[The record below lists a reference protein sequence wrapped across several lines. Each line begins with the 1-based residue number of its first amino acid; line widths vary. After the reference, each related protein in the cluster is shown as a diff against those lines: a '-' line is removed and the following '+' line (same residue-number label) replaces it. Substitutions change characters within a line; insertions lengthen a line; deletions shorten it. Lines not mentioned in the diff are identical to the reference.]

1 MQFTQL
7 LDSKTEFSL
16 YYSAYPLV
24 DVIFFVL
31 FCFVLVL
38 FHYFLLLFLF
48 YNKRELGEYPY

>member
-24 DVIFFVL
+24 DVIFLFV
-31 FCFVLVL
+31 CFVLVL